1 MLHEYVSKWIELER
15 EKGNDRLDVS
25 TVGILYD
32 FAYWLESAAEQL
44 RAPAEPEQNLP
55 YCSRE
60 ICTIREYNEID
71 CAGCS
76 YNAASSNRSG
86 RG

>member
-32 FAYWLESAAEQL
+32 FAYWLESAAELL
-44 RAPAEPEQNLP
+44 RVPAEPEQP
-55 YCSRE
+55 CPRCEGAGQCADYIGKRVCSLCGGTGR
-60 ICTIREYNEID
+60 
-71 CAGCS
+71 A
-76 YNAASSNRSG
+76 NRSG